1 MTTSVYDNGNGRIVG
16 NPVDGRGGHLKLEL
30 IQEADSFR
38 PLSAIAF
45 NMSEYFDHLAAGEP
59 VDICYSIAENF
70 YRSSIAN
77 IQLRIKDIRE
87 GKDTTI

>member
-1 MTTSVYDNGNGRIVG
+1 
-16 NPVDGRGGHLKLEL
+16 
-30 IQEADSFR
+30 
-38 PLSAIAF
+38 
-45 NMSEYFDHLAAGEP
+45 MSEYFDHLAAGEP

-87 GKDTTI
+87 GKDTTL

>member
-1 MTTSVYDNGNGRIVG
+1 M
-16 NPVDGRGGHLKLEL
+16 
-30 IQEADSFR
+30 F
-38 PLSAIAF
+38 LSAVILGRQEHFRLNAADDL
-45 NMSEYFDHLAAGEP
+45 SEYFDHLAAGEP

-87 GKDTTI
+87 GKDTTL